1 MLLLHVVVVSV
12 APQRM
17 CETQHLILVMSM
29 CLVRP
34 GAQFRKIRTTPWC
47 VCITKKRRIT
57 K

>member
-34 GAQFRKIRTTPWC
+34 GAQFRKIRTTPYSESLPAAAA
-47 VCITKKRRIT
+47 VS
-57 K
+57 